1 MILLLTEQIGV
12 FLLLVRKQRK
22 INSNLLYIIGIDVSD
37 MYAPVVT
44 FSTRDRTFA
53 QNYVYFITNAVTY
66 FVGIS
71 WEHSISHQSRDT
83 SIILKIIMMKTEEK
97 TGTPFP
103 FRDAQLT

>member
-1 MILLLTEQIGV
+1 MH
-12 FLLLVRKQRK
+12 
-22 INSNLLYIIGIDVSD
+22 
-37 MYAPVVT
+37 APVVT

-53 QNYVYFITNAVTY
+53 QNYVYIITTAVTY

-83 SIILKIIMMKTEEK
+83 GIILKIIMMKTEEK